1 MFLSNLNLILFTFIV
16 YNRYNCT
23 TSNIQQSED
32 TREDLKQYFK
42 DFIEK
47 NDHSVKINEEYTNNN
62 FIIKRYIFG
71 RNLDIKDWLELE
83 IKSDSYYY
91 MICLEATDKLKAE
104 NTTLEVLKCL
114 KYTYERF
121 KIIENKK
128 DFSINTDYTVN
139 CLKDLSALGLSNKKS
154 KIYEM
159 MDIYIL
165 KSNSKEVLRNKS
177 TMMIERLNKRNALQN
192 WRLIFVSDHILEAN
206 TLLSLNQKI
215 ENFISTNN
223 YPFKKQ
229 FLSFVTK
236 KSKSVNME
244 ETDYPRTSSLLSSV
258 IPKHFISN
266 EKFDKQNQKL
276 KIQFEK
282 KDHSEFKDFQKNKL
296 SQYVVYQ
303 LTISDMVFDK
313 SIEFLL
319 LFKNEKIEYI
329 TSPKCN
335 WILMHD
341 TYYYKTND
349 FIMKTFKHNI
359 ESVIGNNLI
368 DIFGK
373 CINILKF
380 CEAKIMFAEHETV
393 FKEIRMLSAHNNEEV
408 SNKFKNFFENVKKHF
423 EKEELEMEICYKQFC
438 EDTTKKLEAIPFED
452 FYGLNIS
459 SWDICGNSNYEYSKD
474 FDCEFAELITNIG
487 QDIVKII
494 NENVFYNCISSQ
506 SNCGMLLRFSKKD
519 EFAFELEFIFSFK
532 DKILNMTIF
541 SKEYDFDGNA
551 DNILGIFNTNWPA
564 I

>member
-71 RNLDIKDWLELE
+71 RHLDIKDWLELE

-114 KYTYERF
+114 KFTCERF

-159 MDIYIL
+159 LDIYIL
-165 KSNSKEVLRNKS
+165 KSNSKEVLKNKS
-177 TMMIERLNKRNALQN
+177 TMMIERLNKL
-192 WRLIFVSDHILEAN
+192 
-206 TLLSLNQKI
+206 
-215 ENFISTNN
+215 
-223 YPFKKQ
+223 
-229 FLSFVTK
+229 
-236 KSKSVNME
+236 NME
-244 ETDYPRTSSLLSSV
+244 ETDYPRSSSLLSSV

-276 KIQFEK
+276 KIRFEK
-282 KDHSEFKDFQKNKL
+282 KDCSEFKDFQKNKL

-335 WILMHD
+335 WINMHD

-349 FIMKTFKHNI
+349 FIMKTFRHNI

-393 FKEIRMLSAHNNEEV
+393 FKEIRMLSAYNNEEV

-452 FYGLNIS
+452 FYGLNNS

>member
-62 FIIKRYIFG
+62 FIIKDSIFG
-71 RNLDIKDWLELE
+71 RNLDIKNWLEDE

-91 MICLEATDKLKAE
+91 MICVEATDKLKDE
-104 NTTLEVLKCL
+104 NTTLAVLKCL
-114 KYTYERF
+114 KFTCERF
-121 KIIENKK
+121 KIIENRN
-128 DFSINTDYTVN
+128 DFFINTDYNVKG
-139 CLKDLSALGLSNKKS
+139 LKDFSALGLSDKKS

-177 TMMIERLNKRNALQN
+177 TMMLERLNKRNALQN

-215 ENFISTNN
+215 ENFISTSD
-223 YPFKKQ
+223 PLIKQ
-229 FLSFVTK
+229 FLSFVK
-236 KSKSVNME
+236 KENKSVNME
-244 ETDYPRTSSLLSSV
+244 ETDYLRSLSTLPSV
-258 IPKHFISN
+258 IPKYFISN

-276 KIQFEK
+276 KIRFEK
-282 KDHSEFKDFQKNKL
+282 KDCSEFKDFQKNKL

-303 LTISDMVFDK
+303 LIISDMVFDK

-335 WILMHD
+335 WINMHD

-349 FIMKTFKHNI
+349 FIMKTFRHNI

-438 EDTTKKLEAIPFED
+438 EDTTKKLEAIPFKD
-452 FYGLNIS
+452 FYGLNNS

-541 SKEYDFDGNA
+541 SKEYDFNGNA
-551 DNILGIFNTNWPA
+551 DIIVGIFNTNLPA

>member
-32 TREDLKQYFK
+32 TQEDLKQYFK

-47 NDHSVKINEEYTNNN
+47 NDHSVRINEEYTKNN
-62 FIIKRYIFG
+62 FIIEDYIFG
-71 RNLDIKDWLELE
+71 GDLYINAWPELE
-83 IKSDSYYY
+83 KKSDSYYL
-91 MICLEATDKLKAE
+91 ICLEPTDKLKNE

-114 KYTYERF
+114 KYTYECF
-121 KIIENKK
+121 KIIENKN
-128 DFSINTDYTVN
+128 DFFLNTDYNVKG
-139 CLKDLSALGLSNKKS
+139 LKDFSALGLSDKKS

-177 TMMIERLNKRNALQN
+177 TMMLERLDKRNALKN
-192 WRLIFVSDHILEAN
+192 SRLIFVSDHILEEN

-215 ENFISTNN
+215 ENFISMKN
-223 YPFKKQ
+223 PFIKQ

-244 ETDYPRTSSLLSSV
+244 ETDYPQSLSLLPSV

-266 EKFDKQNQKL
+266 ENFDNQNQKL

-282 KDHSEFKDFQKNKL
+282 KDCSEFKDFQKNKL

-303 LTISDMVFDK
+303 LIISDMVFDK

-408 SNKFKNFFENVKKHF
+408 SNKFKNFFENVEKHF

-452 FYGLNIS
+452 FYGLNNS

-541 SKEYDFDGNA
+541 SKEYDFNGNA
-551 DNILGIFNTNWPA
+551 DNIVGIFNTNWPA